1 MKRYI
6 ELKVIGMKI
15 LSFIAVVTLFCSCHT
30 ETKKTSYNIITSIK
44 EQNSIDSSLKTTIVI
59 SPKKYFYKTSKNT
72 KKVEGQF
79 FIRNTGRIDFNIVA
93 ITSNCICIKTTYKN
107 VKVIPPGDSLIVK
120 YEMKIIDPERDL
132 KNSIIAIG
140 NCQFGNQTYYF
151 EGSIF

>member
-6 ELKVIGMKI
+6 ELKVIGMI
-15 LSFIAVVTLFCSCHT
+15 MLSFIAVVTLFCSCHT
-30 ETKKTSYNIITSIK
+30 ETKIPSYNIITSIR

-59 SPKKYFYKTSKNT
+59 SPKKYFYKTTKNT
-72 KKVEGQF
+72 NKVEGQF
-79 FIRNTGRIDFNIVA
+79 SIKNTGRIDFNIVA
-93 ITSNCICIKTTYKN
+93 ITSNCDCIKTTYKD
-107 VKVIPPGDSLIVK
+107 VKVIPPGDSLTIK
-120 YEMKIIDPERDL
+120 YEMTIINSERDL